1 MAKEMLSLN
10 CDVIDQ
16 MFAAQVSANESK
28 ERIEALRPQVETAVE
43 ELIRQQGLPKNFTGV
58 IPYHGFKIVVRR
70 PKSYTW
76 QLNNNIS
83 NDPNLDYYKQQHAMY
98 EQLSEDIKDLR
109 ADMKRTGEKLAK
121 AHPTSESIK
130 HGLTI
135 AVMEAASSKEKEKNQ
150 K

>member
-1 MAKEMLSLN
+1 MAKEKLSLK

-43 ELIRQQGLPKNFTGV
+43 ELIRQQGLPKSFTGV

-76 QLNNNIS
+76 ELNNNLD
-83 NDPNLDYYKQQHAMY
+83 DPNLSYYKQQHAMY

-109 ADMKRTGEKLAK
+109 ADMRRTGDKLAK
-121 AHPTSESIK
+121 AHPNSESIK
-130 HGLTI
+130 YSLTI
-135 AVMEAASSKEKEKNQ
+135 ALMQ
-150 K
+150 